1 MPALLPPQLELAVAT
16 VAQCLDSLQVDYAF
30 MGGAAVC
37 LTAPDPSRR
46 TEDVDLVIHV
56 DQRSITADILTQR
69 LLSSFSSEF
78 GPVNQFGHIIPA
90 YRLRL
95 PNGAIQ
101 LVEVEVFDYASWPNR
116 PQYNLQTATRVT
128 KSINGYP
135 VKLFSPEWLTREK
148 ILSQYQRQGFKHS
161 MDIEDLARLMRYC
174 TPGKPELDF
183 DHDQE
188 LQRALSSLLQERPRL
203 RSGLRRI
210 LKCREIF
217 RNW

>member
-56 DQRSITADILTQR
+56 DQRSITADLLTQR
-69 LLSSFSSEF
+69 LLNSFPSDF
-78 GPVNQFGHIIPA
+78 APVSQFGHVIPA

-95 PNGAIQ
+95 PGGTIQ

-128 KSINGYP
+128 KLINGHP

-161 MDIEDLARLMRYC
+161 MDIEDLSRLMRYC
-174 TPGKPELDF
+174 TPRKPELDF

-188 LQRALSSLLQERPRL
+188 LQRALSSLLEERPRL

-210 LKCREIF
+210 IKCRAIF
-217 RNW
+217 GNW

>member
-188 LQRALSSLLQERPRL
+188 LQRALSSLLEERPRL

>member
-135 VKLFSPEWLTREK
+135 LTREK
-148 ILSQYQRQGFKHS
+148 ILSQYQRRGFKHS

>member
-1 MPALLPPQLELAVAT
+1 
-16 VAQCLDSLQVDYAF
+16 
-30 MGGAAVC
+30 
-37 LTAPDPSRR
+37 
-46 TEDVDLVIHV
+46 
-56 DQRSITADILTQR
+56 
-69 LLSSFSSEF
+69 
-78 GPVNQFGHIIPA
+78 
-90 YRLRL
+90 
-95 PNGAIQ
+95 
-101 LVEVEVFDYASWPNR
+101 
-116 PQYNLQTATRVT
+116 
-128 KSINGYP
+128 
-135 VKLFSPEWLTREK
+135 
-148 ILSQYQRQGFKHS
+148 